1 MPKYGLH
8 AYMWIDE
15 WSVEKGNQ
23 AIRCTAEAGFDLI
36 EIPLYRPE
44 LFDPTAH
51 KQLLRNTGLEV
62 TGATVLPEWAHMPE
76 HPEEAYQYLVGVLD
90 KLEAVGATRV
100 VGCIAYAIGR
110 FTGGPPTKAERQ
122 VVVDTLGRV
131 AVEAKKRGM
140 RLSLE
145 VLNRYET
152 YLYNTLEDARETI
165 LAVGADNL
173 ELHADTYHI
182 NIEEEGF
189 YKPLV
194 KCGDVLGYVHLS
206 ESHRGL
212 LGTGNVNWDDTF
224 RGLADARY
232 KGPLVLEIFAKIS
245 PELAAAT
252 KVWRPLAVNP
262 DELAARSLQFVRDQ
276 VSKHQGGGL

>member
-1 MPKYGLH
+1 MSKYGLH

-15 WSVEKGNQ
+15 WNVEKGNL

-44 LFDPTAH
+44 LFDPAAH

-90 KLEAVGATRV
+90 KLEAVEATRL

-224 RGLADARY
+224 RGLADAGY
-232 KGPLVLEIFAKIS
+232 TGPLVLEIFARIS

-252 KVWRPLAVNP
+252 KVWRPLAVSP

-276 VSKHQGGGL
+276 ATKHHV